1 MVTSSPQ
8 DKEFLNQLI
17 AIVESHIAEED
28 FGVAELA
35 EAMNMSR
42 SNLLRRV
49 KKAVNIS
56 VSQLINQ
63 IRLERAMEMLRNST
77 LNVSEVSHQ
86 VGFNSPS
93 YFIKCFREYYGFP
106 PGEANKHVVIDPVVP
121 KEEGSKSK
129 SSKGFYWILAT
140 IGLVL
145 LAAIWWAFNSE
156 IFGEQVA
163 KEKSI
168 AVLPF
173 KNDSADSSNVYLI
186 NGLMDATLN
195 NLQKIKDLRVL
206 SRTSSEKYRES
217 TKSIPE
223 ISEELQVSFLIEG
236 SGQKIGESIVLN
248 IQLIDGASDKHLWS
262 KQYRREVSD
271 IFALQ
276 QEISKDIAE
285 KIQAIITPEERNRIE
300 KVPTENLQAYDF
312 FLKGLNLLNEGGDD
326 NLLSSLDYFKEAIN
340 EDKTFALAYAYT
352 AVAMYYHDVFREEKV
367 YLEEMAVNAD
377 QAILYDP
384 TLDESL
390 RAKALYYM
398 LKKDFSKALPYLE
411 KGLEYN
417 PNSAQLL
424 ILLASYYGVYMPN
437 TGKYLEYAIKGLR
450 LDIASMDS
458 ASASYRYLELGN
470 GLIQAGFVDE
480 SLEYL
485 DRSQAYFPDNAFA
498 GYIRAFVSYAK
509 TKDLR
514 DTRNQLKAEF
524 AKDTSRIDILQ
535 DLGKVSY
542 YLREYDSAY
551 FYYERLDRIR
561 EQQKLDVYVHEN
573 MIIGITYEK
582 VGLPEKGREF
592 IQSYKK
598 YIEGD
603 QTIYRT
609 LGLSMYYAY
618 MEDFDKALEYL
629 KLFEKEDNILFWVVL
644 FLPEDPIIDKFK
656 HNPEFKRIW
665 AEIDRKFWDNNSKI
679 RRKLEEEEL
688 L

>member
-1 MVTSSPQ
+1 MATSSPQ
-8 DKEFLNQLI
+8 DKEFLDQLI
-17 AIVESHIAEED
+17 GIVESQIANEE

-49 KKAVNIS
+49 KKANNIS

-106 PGEANKHVVIDPVVP
+106 PGEAGKHIVQEKSEPLA
-121 KEEGSKSK
+121 EASGRSKLP
-129 SSKGFYWILAT
+129 YWIGGIVLA
-140 IGLVL
+140 IILFAGFLVYKGDVL
-145 LAAIWWAFNSE
+145 
-156 IFGEQVA
+156 GKQVS

-173 KNDSADSSNVYLI
+173 KNDSGDSTNVYLI

-206 SRTSSEKYRES
+206 SRTSAEKYRES
-217 TKSIPE
+217 NKTMPE
-223 ISEELQVSFLIEG
+223 IAEELLVSYLIEG
-236 SGQKIGESIVLN
+236 SGQKIGEHIVLN

-271 IFALQ
+271 IFTLQ

-300 KVPTENLQAYDF
+300 KVPTENLKAYDS
-312 FLKGLNLLNEGGDD
+312 FLKGLNLLNKGGDE
-326 NLLSSLDYFKEAIN
+326 NILSSITYFKEAIH
-340 EDKTFALAYAYT
+340 EDKSFALAYAYI
-352 AVAMYYHDVFREEKV
+352 AVAYYYHDIFREEKIYIEQMSV
-367 YLEEMAVNAD
+367 YAD

-398 LKKDFSKALPYLE
+398 LKKDYSKALPYLE

-417 PNSAQLL
+417 PNSAQIL
-424 ILLASYYGVYMPN
+424 ILLANYYGVYMPN

-450 LDIASMDS
+450 LDLAAMDS
-458 ASASYRYLELGN
+458 ASASYRFLELGN

-485 DRSQAYFPDNAFA
+485 NRSQVYYPDNAFA
-498 GYIRAFVSYAK
+498 GYVKAFVNYAK

-514 DTRNQLKAEF
+514 STRDQLKVEF

-542 YLREYDSAY
+542 YMREYDSAY
-551 FYYERLDRIR
+551 FYYERLNQTR
-561 EQQKLDVYVHEN
+561 ERQKLDVYVHEN

-582 VGLPEKGREF
+582 VGEIEKGREF
-592 IQSYKK
+592 VQSYKE
-598 YIEGD
+598 YIDGD
-603 QTIYRT
+603 QTVYKS

-618 MEDFDKALEYL
+618 KEDYDQALDYL
-629 KLFEKEDNILFWVVL
+629 RLFEKEDNILFWVIL

-656 HNPEFKRIW
+656 QNPEFKKIW
-665 AEIDRKFWDNNSKI
+665 ADIDKKFWDNNSKI
-679 RRKLEEEEL
+679 RRQLEEEEL

>member
-1 MVTSSPQ
+1 MATSSPQ
-8 DKEFLNQLI
+8 DKEFLDQLI
-17 AIVESHIAEED
+17 GIVESQIANEE

-49 KKAVNIS
+49 KKANNIS

-106 PGEANKHVVIDPVVP
+106 PGEAGKHIV
-121 KEEGSKSK
+121 EEKSEPLTEASGRSKLP
-129 SSKGFYWILAT
+129 YWIGGIVLA
-140 IGLVL
+140 IMLFAVFLVYKGDIL
-145 LAAIWWAFNSE
+145 
-156 IFGEQVA
+156 GEQVS

-173 KNDSADSSNVYLI
+173 KNDSGDSTNVYLI

-206 SRTSSEKYRES
+206 SRTSAEKYR
-217 TKSIPE
+217 KSNKTMPE
-223 ISEELQVSFLIEG
+223 IAEELLVSYLIEG
-236 SGQKIGESIVLN
+236 SGQKIGEHIVLN
-248 IQLIDGASDKHLWS
+248 IQLIDGANDKHLWS

-271 IFALQ
+271 IFTLQ

-285 KIQAIITPEERNRIE
+285 KIQVIITPEERNRIE
-300 KVPTENLQAYDF
+300 KVPTENLKAYDS
-312 FLKGLNLLNEGGDD
+312 FLKGLNLLNKGGDD
-326 NLLSSLDYFKEAIN
+326 NLLSSITYFKEAIN
-340 EDKTFALAYAYT
+340 EDKSFALAYAYV
-352 AVAMYYHDVFREEKV
+352 AVALYYHDVFHEEKA
-367 YLEEMAVNAD
+367 YLDEMAYNAD

-398 LKKDFSKALPYLE
+398 LKKDYSKALPFLE

-417 PNSAQLL
+417 PNSAQIL

-450 LDIASMDS
+450 LDIAAMDS

-485 DRSQAYFPDNAFA
+485 NRSQAYFPDNAFA
-498 GYIRAFVSYAK
+498 GYVKAFVNYAK

-514 DTRNQLKAEF
+514 STRDQLKVEF

-542 YLREYDSAY
+542 YMREYDSAY
-551 FYYERLDRIR
+551 FYYERLNQTR
-561 EQQKLDVYVHEN
+561 ERQKLDVYVHEN
-573 MIIGITYEK
+573 MIIGVTYEK
-582 VGLPEKGREF
+582 VGEIEKGREF
-592 IQSYKK
+592 IQSYKE
-598 YIEGD
+598 YIDGD
-603 QTIYRT
+603 QTVYKS
-609 LGLSMYYAY
+609 LGLSMFYAY
-618 MEDFDKALEYL
+618 MEDYDQALEYL
-629 KLFEKEDNILFWVVL
+629 RLFEKEDNILFWVIL

-656 HNPEFKRIW
+656 QNPEFKKLW
-665 AEIDRKFWDNNSKI
+665 AKIDKKFWDNNSKI
-679 RRKLEEEEL
+679 RRQLEEEEL